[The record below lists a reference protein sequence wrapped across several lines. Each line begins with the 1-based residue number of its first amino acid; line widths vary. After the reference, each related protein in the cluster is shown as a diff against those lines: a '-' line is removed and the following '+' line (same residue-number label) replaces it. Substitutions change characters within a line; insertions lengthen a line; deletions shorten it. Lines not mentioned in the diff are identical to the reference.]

1 MKSLAPERI
10 ICLTEETVDLLYQ
23 LGEEER
29 IVGISGFCH
38 RPARAKKEKPVI
50 STFTD
55 GDVQA
60 IMDLKPD
67 LVLGFSDIQA
77 GLASQLI
84 EQGLTVWILNHRS
97 VQGIRQM
104 IHQIGGLVEQAQ
116 KARLILEQIDQEIE
130 VISQRVSSWNY
141 RPQVYFEEWYEP
153 LITGIQWVSEIIELA
168 GGRDIFPELRY
179 HSLARQRIIADPGE
193 VVHRQPDLILASW
206 CGKKF
211 RPQKMRERP
220 GWAGLQ
226 AFQNEQFFE
235 IPSDIILQPGPA
247 ALQEGLPLI
256 HKYLQGVPGP
266 KSA

>member
-29 IVGISGFCH
+29 IVGISGFCN

-77 GLASQLI
+77 SLASQLI

-104 IHQIGGLVEQAQ
+104 IHQIGGLVERRSKAQ
-116 KARLILEQIDQEIE
+116 ELLEKIDHEVN
-130 VISQRVSSWNY
+130 VISSEVSTWEY
-141 RPQVYFEEWYEP
+141 RPQVYFEEWYDP
-153 LITGIQWVSEIIELA
+153 LITGIQWVSEIIEMA
-168 GGRDIFPELRY
+168 GGKDIFPDLHY
-179 HSLARQRIIADPGE
+179 HSLAQDRIISDSRE
-193 VVHRQPDLILASW
+193 VVKRQPDLILASW

-211 RPQKMRERP
+211 RPQKMQERP
-220 GWAGLQ
+220 GWDQLQ
-226 AFQNEQFFE
+226 AIRKKQFFE
-235 IPSDIILQPGPA
+235 IPSDLILQPGPA
-247 ALQEGLPLI
+247 ALQVGLPLI
-256 HKYLQGVPGP
+256 HKYL
-266 KSA
+266 KAASR